1 VWPRCKVATRLAVD
15 AEIAWG
21 CRSPEPMVLVRSGD
35 GDNVHGMLAVIRVLG
50 CHAVDILAILARALA
65 ASVDRFILSVPLPVY
80 LLCNLLTRLGF
91 LVISSLHVLLGY
103 HVN

>member
-1 VWPRCKVATRLAVD
+1 
-15 AEIAWG
+15 
-21 CRSPEPMVLVRSGD
+21 MVLVRSGD